1 MKHTSRKKKSVG
13 SLANISLS
21 QLLLRR
27 QTDKMWEDN
36 SDCVRKE
43 KNLTLRDYSL
53 NFSTKEICYIAELS
67 ASEWKQ
73 KDEQF

>member
-1 MKHTSRKKKSVG
+1 MA

-36 SDCVRKE
+36 SDFVRKE
-43 KNLTLRDYSL
+43 EVFLHLGA
-53 NFSTKEICYIAELS
+53 IH
-67 ASEWKQ
+67 
-73 KDEQF
+73 